1 MEEVGSIL
9 ATIRKSK
16 GLTQYTLAK
25 RMGMKPV
32 QLCKIEKGNTSPTIA
47 TIERIAEALDVS
59 LQSLFSSTSSSNE
72 AIESFTQVRETHLA
86 LGVRF
91 RATRMQ
97 VGESDI
103 DLDILKKITPI
114 EDTMIEN
121 ERVLGIFRST
131 LISFSYALQS
141 DIHGARIAARALRS
155 SCAVGTSPFSDLA
168 EMLEYFNIRIH
179 NVNINKDVLS
189 RSYYDTNN
197 HTFTIVLNNSNT
209 PERHVNRIAYELAWM
224 VMFASSGYKPLRR
237 TSYRHNFAREFAAEF
252 LMPEESVRFAVL
264 QLGIRPND
272 WSLKMIC
279 TLKARFNVSAEAFAL
294 RLEALGLIEK
304 YLRQRIRDE
313 LHEHYK
319 THPKA
324 MEPAPRL
331 KSLKIGSRASILNM
345 EVEKRGLKK

>member
-1 MEEVGSIL
+1 MRAPKVPAIV
-9 ATIRKSK
+9 
-16 GLTQYTLAK
+16 Y
-25 RMGMKPV
+25 MHV
-32 QLCKIEKGNTSPTIA
+32 QVPYGEKQMRLFEKGCAIKQGVLDHYGIGTINA
-47 TIERIAEALDVS
+47 MAD
-59 LQSLFSSTSSSNE
+59 
-72 AIESFTQVRETHLA
+72 
-86 LGVRF
+86 
-91 RATRMQ
+91 
-97 VGESDI
+97 
-103 DLDILKKITPI
+103 
-114 EDTMIEN
+114 
-121 ERVLGIFRST
+121 
-131 LISFSYALQS
+131 
-141 DIHGARIAARALRS
+141 
-155 SCAVGTSPFSDLA
+155 
-168 EMLEYFNIRIH
+168 
-179 NVNINKDVLS
+179 
-189 RSYYDTNN
+189 
-197 HTFTIVLNNSNT
+197 
-209 PERHVNRIAYELAWM
+209 
-224 VMFASSGYKPLRR
+224 
-237 TSYRHNFAREFAAEF
+237 FAREFAAEF